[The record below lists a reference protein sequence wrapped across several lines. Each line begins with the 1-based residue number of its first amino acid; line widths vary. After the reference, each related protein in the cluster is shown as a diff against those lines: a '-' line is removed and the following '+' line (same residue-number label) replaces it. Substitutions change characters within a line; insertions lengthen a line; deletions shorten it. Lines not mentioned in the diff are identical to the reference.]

1 MLFAALTR
9 VLFGDTMTASHTKE
23 GIAMDF
29 SMMFGQL
36 MGLVAVILG
45 FVSFQMRTQKQ
56 LLVVQTATTIAFCIH
71 YYLIGATS
79 GLMLN
84 LLGIV
89 RNLAYYH
96 KDKPLFS
103 GKKCPIFFTVV
114 MGIVGLVSWQG
125 YYSIFVVLGLVINT
139 YCLSFVNPQYIRSSI
154 LVSSPL
160 VLIYDAFVMSVG
172 GVIYESVVIVS
183 SIIGI
188 IRYRKLQEKTK

>member
-1 MLFAALTR
+1 
-9 VLFGDTMTASHTKE
+9 
-23 GIAMDF
+23 MDF
-29 SMMFGQL
+29 GMMFGQL
-36 MGLVAVILG
+36 MGLIAVVLG

-56 LLVVQTATTIAFCIH
+56 LLVVQIATTIAFCIH

-79 GLMLN
+79 GLMMN

-96 KDKPLFS
+96 KDKKIFS
-103 GKKCPIFFTVV
+103 GKKCPIFFGIL
-114 MGIVGLVSWQG
+114 MGIVGLLSWQD

-139 YCLSFVNPQYIRSSI
+139 VCLSCTNPQSIRKSI

-160 VLIYDAFVMSVG
+160 VLIYDAFVLSIG
-172 GVIYESVVIVS
+172 GVIYESVVIIS

-188 IRYRKLQEKTK
+188 VRYRKQQA

>member
-1 MLFAALTR
+1 MEW
-9 VLFGDTMTASHTKE
+9 TMVV
-23 GIAMDF
+23 GQ
-29 SMMFGQL
+29 MMGF
-36 MGLVAVILG
+36 VAVVLG

-103 GKKCPIFFTVV
+103 GKKCPIFFAVV
-114 MGIVGLVSWQG
+114 MGIVGMLSWQG
-125 YYSIFVVLGLVINT
+125 YYSIFVVMGLVINT
-139 YCLSFVNPQYIRSSI
+139 VCLSFTNPQNIRKSI

-160 VLIYDAFVMSVG
+160 VLAYDAFVLSIG
-172 GVIYESVVIVS
+172 GVIYESVVIIS

-188 IRYRKLQEKTK
+188 IRYRQEKAKL

>member
-1 MLFAALTR
+1 
-9 VLFGDTMTASHTKE
+9 
-23 GIAMDF
+23 MDI
-29 SMMFGQL
+29 SMMIGQA
-36 MGLVAVILG
+36 MGLVAVVLG
-45 FVSFQMRTQKQ
+45 FMSFQMRTQKK
-56 LLVVQTATTIAFCIH
+56 LLVLQTATTIAFCIH

-84 LLGIV
+84 MLGIV

-96 KDKPLFS
+96 KDKSLFS

-114 MGIVGLVSWQG
+114 MGLVGLLSWQG

-139 YCLSFVNPQYIRSSI
+139 FCLSFVNPQHIRTSI

-160 VLIYDAFVMSVG
+160 VLIYDAFVMSIG

-188 IRYRKLQEKTK
+188 IRYRTQKGEGK

>member
-1 MLFAALTR
+1 MEW
-9 VLFGDTMTASHTKE
+9 TMVV
-23 GIAMDF
+23 GQ
-29 SMMFGQL
+29 MMGF
-36 MGLVAVILG
+36 VAVVLG

-103 GKKCPIFFTVV
+103 GKKCPIFFAVV
-114 MGIVGLVSWQG
+114 MGIVGMLSWQG
-125 YYSIFVVLGLVINT
+125 YYSIFVVMGLVINT
-139 YCLSFVNPQYIRSSI
+139 VCLSFTNPQNIRKSI

-160 VLIYDAFVMSVG
+160 VLAYDAFVLSIG
-172 GVIYESVVIVS
+172 GVIYESVVIIS

-188 IRYRKLQEKTK
+188 VRYRQEKAKL

>member
-1 MLFAALTR
+1 MEIS
-9 VLFGDTMTASHTKE
+9 V
-23 GIAMDF
+23 IV
-29 SMMFGQL
+29 GQM

-84 LLGIV
+84 LLGIA

-103 GKKCPIFFTVV
+103 GKKCPVFFTIV
-114 MGIVGLVSWQG
+114 MGVVGLISWQD
-125 YYSIFVVLGLVINT
+125 YYSVFVVLGLVINT
-139 YCLSFVNPQYIRSSI
+139 YCLSFANPQHIRCSI
-154 LVSSPL
+154 LISSPL
-160 VLIYDAFVMSVG
+160 VLIYDAFVLSVG

-183 SIIGI
+183 SIIGM
-188 IRYRKLQEKTK
+188 IRYRRTKGESK

>member
-1 MLFAALTR
+1 MEL
-9 VLFGDTMTASHTKE
+9 
-23 GIAMDF
+23 AMII
-29 SMMFGQL
+29 GQV
-36 MGLVAVILG
+36 MGLVAVVLG

-84 LLGIV
+84 LLGIL

-96 KDKPLFS
+96 KEKKIFA
-103 GKKCPIFFTVV
+103 GKKCPIFFAAV
-114 MGIVGLVSWQG
+114 MGIVGLLSWQD

-139 YCLSFVNPQYIRSSI
+139 VCLSFADPQNIRKSI
-154 LVSSPL
+154 LVTSPM
-160 VLIYDAFVMSVG
+160 VLIYDAFVLSIG
-172 GVIYESVVIVS
+172 GIIYESVVIVS

-188 IRYRKLQEKTK
+188 LRYRKQHA

>member
-1 MLFAALTR
+1 MEW
-9 VLFGDTMTASHTKE
+9 TM
-23 GIAMDF
+23 IV
-29 SMMFGQL
+29 GQI
-36 MGLVAVILG
+36 MGFVAVVLG

-103 GKKCPIFFTVV
+103 GKKCPIFFAVV
-114 MGIVGLVSWQG
+114 MGIVGMLSWQG
-125 YYSIFVVLGLVINT
+125 YYSIFVVMGLVINT
-139 YCLSFVNPQYIRSSI
+139 VCLSFTNPQNIRKSI

-160 VLIYDAFVMSVG
+160 VLAYDAFVLSIG
-172 GVIYESVVIVS
+172 GVIYESVVIIS

-188 IRYRKLQEKTK
+188 VRYRQEKAKL

>member
-1 MLFAALTR
+1 MI
-9 VLFGDTMTASHTKE
+9 V
-23 GIAMDF
+23 
-29 SMMFGQL
+29 GQM
-36 MGLVAVILG
+36 MGLAAVVLG
-45 FVSFQMRTQKQ
+45 FVSFQMRTQRQ
-56 LLVVQTATTIAFCIH
+56 LLAVQTATTIAFCIH

-103 GKKCPIFFTVV
+103 GRKCPIFFAVV
-114 MGIVGLVSWQG
+114 MGIVGLLSWQD

-139 YCLSFVNPQYIRSSI
+139 VCLSFANPQNIRKSI

-160 VLIYDAFVMSVG
+160 VLVYDAFVFSIG

-188 IRYRKLQEKTK
+188 VRYRKAKKNK

>member
-1 MLFAALTR
+1 
-9 VLFGDTMTASHTKE
+9 
-23 GIAMDF
+23 MDI
-29 SMMFGQL
+29 SMMIGQA
-36 MGLVAVILG
+36 MGLVAVVLG
-45 FVSFQMRTQKQ
+45 FMSFQMRTQKK
-56 LLVVQTATTIAFCIH
+56 LLVLQTATTIAFCIH

-84 LLGIV
+84 LLGII

-96 KDKPLFS
+96 KDKPIFS
-103 GKKCPIFFTVV
+103 GKKCPIFFAVL
-114 MGIVGLVSWQG
+114 MGLVGLLSWQG

-139 YCLSFVNPQYIRSSI
+139 YCLSFANPQYIRTSI

-160 VLIYDAFVMSVG
+160 VLTYDAFVMSIG

-188 IRYRKLQEKTK
+188 IRYRTQKEEEK

>member
-1 MLFAALTR
+1 M
-9 VLFGDTMTASHTKE
+9 VVGQ
-23 GIAMDF
+23 
-29 SMMFGQL
+29 MMGF
-36 MGLVAVILG
+36 VAVVLG

-103 GKKCPIFFTVV
+103 GKKCPIFFAVV
-114 MGIVGLVSWQG
+114 MGIVGMLSWQG
-125 YYSIFVVLGLVINT
+125 YYSIFVVMGLVINT
-139 YCLSFVNPQYIRSSI
+139 VCLSFTNPQNIRKSI

-160 VLIYDAFVMSVG
+160 VLAYDAFVLSIG
-172 GVIYESVVIVS
+172 GVIYESVVIIS

-188 IRYRKLQEKTK
+188 IRYRQEKAKL

>member
-1 MLFAALTR
+1 MEL
-9 VLFGDTMTASHTKE
+9 
-23 GIAMDF
+23 
-29 SMMFGQL
+29 SMVIGQI
-36 MGLVAVILG
+36 MGFLAVMLG

-96 KDKPLFS
+96 KDKPFFS
-103 GKKCPIFFTVV
+103 GKKCPIFFAAV
-114 MGIVGLVSWQG
+114 MGVVGMLSWQG
-125 YYSIFVVLGLVINT
+125 YYSIFIVLGLVINT
-139 YCLSFVNPQYIRSSI
+139 VCLSFSNPQSIRKSI

-160 VLIYDAFVMSVG
+160 VLIYDAFVLSIG

-183 SIIGI
+183 SVIGI
-188 IRYRKLQEKTK
+188 IRYRKREEK